1 MFVSGRVE
9 AQNPD
14 QVAEGLNAMGQKQQL
29 IEQMQLEIRSL
40 EAQMRSLA
48 VWENRVGAILYTIN
62 IGFMNHKSFMLVGL

>member
-9 AQNPD
+9 AQKSVF

-40 EAQMRSLA
+40 ETQMRSLA
-48 VWENRVGAILYTIN
+48 VGGKQGWSHTTIN
-62 IGFMNHKSFMLVGL
+62 IDI